1 VPVAT
6 GSVRALDLDLF
17 ADGQGTCA
25 ALSTVVVMIVS
36 EPSVASPRTTASL
49 RLERFAGAT
58 LLGGAVRSD

>member
-6 GSVRALDLDLF
+6 GSVRALDLELF

-36 EPSVASPRTTASL
+36 EPSVASPR
-49 RLERFAGAT
+49 
-58 LLGGAVRSD
+58 AVRSD